1 MAEDDST
8 DSSGY
13 RYTGGRISS
22 GILEAVEQGN
32 QVAIADFAEMAA
44 KHLRAMAD
52 HYMQG
57 SDDVADVLVPILDK
71 PEPEILLTVRSE
83 KLPQHPGQV
92 SFPGGAVDSAD
103 RSAISTALREAEEEI
118 GLDFSQVSPLGFI
131 DRLDT
136 ISDYRVLP
144 VVGLV
149 DPAFTWT
156 PNEHEVAE
164 VFTIP
169 MRLAINYDAYTHH
182 EYVHHGVRGKTSSLH
197 WQGHVIWG
205 ITASILLNLG
215 RRMGDWVEK
224 K

>member
-1 MAEDDST
+1 M
-8 DSSGY
+8 SSDLYQALLNAVSPFDEGVKALKV
-13 RYTGGRISS
+13 RAHGSSANVQERPGRT
-22 GILEAVEQGN
+22 
-32 QVAIADFAEMAA
+32 AA
-44 KHLRAMAD
+44 
-52 HYMQG
+52 
-57 SDDVADVLVPILDK
+57 VLVPILDK

-144 VVGLV
+144 VVGLI
-149 DPAFTWT
+149 DPSFVWV

-169 MRLAINYDAYTHH
+169 MRIAVKYDSYTHH
-182 EYVHHGVRGKTSSLH
+182 EYEHDGVKGVTSCLH
-197 WQGHVIWG
+197 WQGHMIWG
-205 ITASILLNLG
+205 ITAAILLNLG
-215 RRMGDWVEK
+215 QRLGDWP
-224 K
+224 